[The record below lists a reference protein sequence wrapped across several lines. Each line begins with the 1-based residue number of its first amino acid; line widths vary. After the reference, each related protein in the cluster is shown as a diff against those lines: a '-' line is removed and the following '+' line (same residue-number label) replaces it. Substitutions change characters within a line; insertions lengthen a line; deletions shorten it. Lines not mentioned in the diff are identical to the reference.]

1 MLQLKHAIILAVV
14 FIMPLA
20 AVCADKLTITR
31 LTGSKVLIGGR
42 QLKAGD
48 SFDEGDAIS
57 WASATQQMEAK
68 NTRTGNIYRFS
79 ARQFAS
85 KKGISSVRDFF
96 LRVNKASTRKAEG
109 ADLAFTASPE
119 ASKFPEKRVALLIGN
134 SNYTNISSL
143 RNPMYDAEA
152 LSEAL
157 GKIGRAHV

>member
-85 KKGISSVRDFF
+85 KK
-96 LRVNKASTRKAEG
+96 A
-109 ADLAFTASPE
+109 
-119 ASKFPEKRVALLIGN
+119 
-134 SNYTNISSL
+134 
-143 RNPMYDAEA
+143 
-152 LSEAL
+152 
-157 GKIGRAHV
+157 

>member
-31 LTGSKVLIGGR
+31 LTGSKVSIGGR

-68 NTRTGNIYRFS
+68 KDGPVQIRYLWIGVEQCQRLPVVDPP
-79 ARQFAS
+79 QVLQQ
-85 KKGISSVRDFF
+85 GI
-96 LRVNKASTRKAEG
+96 E
-109 ADLAFTASPE
+109 
-119 ASKFPEKRVALLIGN
+119 LIGK
-134 SNYTNISSL
+134 L
-143 RNPMYDAEA
+143 
-152 LSEAL
+152 
-157 GKIGRAHV
+157 IGRYAGAERPAAFS